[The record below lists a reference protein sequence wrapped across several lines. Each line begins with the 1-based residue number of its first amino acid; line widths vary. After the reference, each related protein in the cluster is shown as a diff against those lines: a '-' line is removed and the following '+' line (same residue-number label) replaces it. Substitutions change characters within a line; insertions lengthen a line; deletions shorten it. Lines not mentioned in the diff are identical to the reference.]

1 MLPRPSGWVWCLI
14 PVMLMLLET
23 KEMTIDGRA
32 LGFLSAAPVMDSL
45 FQKDF
50 VKENDD
56 VTQQLVTLLP

>member
-1 MLPRPSGWVWCLI
+1 
-14 PVMLMLLET
+14 MLLET